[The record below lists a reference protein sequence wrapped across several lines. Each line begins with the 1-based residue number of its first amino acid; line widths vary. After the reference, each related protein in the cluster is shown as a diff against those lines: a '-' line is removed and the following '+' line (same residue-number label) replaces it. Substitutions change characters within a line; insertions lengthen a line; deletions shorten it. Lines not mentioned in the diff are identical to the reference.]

1 MFSFFSNKPAQTIA
15 DSGERSS
22 SISGPYCELKQL
34 AALKIAAQKLCLPK
48 VQRMSRAQQGLPRSP
63 FRGRGMEFSEVRAYQ
78 AGDDVRSIDWRVT
91 ARRQSP
97 HTKVFTEE
105 RERPVFIVCDQ
116 SQNQFFG
123 STTCFKSVKA
133 AEAAALFAWMAL
145 HKSDR
150 AGGLVFS
157 SQQHDEVKPARSQ
170 KSILRLLKKISDYN
184 QALRAQAEDGQ
195 FDLAKALKETQLLI
209 KPGTLL
215 VIISDFSCETSALSA
230 ALNRLR
236 LHNDIILIQTTDPLD
251 SALPEAGIYPV
262 SNGQQ
267 SALLDTTRSELQ
279 QRYQSW
285 ASEQQEHL
293 AQLARRYRAPLI
305 KLDTADDSLSKL
317 QCMLSTFA

>member
-1 MFSFFSNKPAQTIA
+1 MFSFFSAKSAKTIP
-15 DSGERSS
+15 DSNVLAAG
-22 SISGPYCELKQL
+22 ISGPYCELKQL
-34 AALKIAAQKLCLPK
+34 MALKVAAQKLCLPK
-48 VQRMSRAQQGLPRSP
+48 AQRMSRAQQGLHHSP

-97 HTKVFTEE
+97 HTKIFTEE

-123 STTCFKSVKA
+123 STKCFKSVKA

-145 HKSDR
+145 HKNDR

-157 SQQHDEVKPARSQ
+157 SHHHHEIKPARSQ
-170 KSILRLLKKISDYN
+170 KSILRLLKKICDYN
-184 QALRAQAEDGQ
+184 QALQPQAAVTE
-195 FDLAKALKETQLLI
+195 FDLAKALKESQLLI

-215 VIISDFSCETSALSA
+215 VIISDFSGDKNALSE

-236 LHNDIILIQTTDPLD
+236 LHNDIILVQTTDPLD
-251 SALPEAGIYPV
+251 STLPAAGLYPV
-262 SNGQQ
+262 SNGQE
-267 SALLDTTRSELQ
+267 SALLDTTTSDSQLRYESWTQAQ
-279 QRYQSW
+279 Q
-285 ASEQQEHL
+285 QQL

-305 KLDTADDSLSKL
+305 QLDTADDSLNKL
-317 QCMLSTFA
+317 QGLLSSFA